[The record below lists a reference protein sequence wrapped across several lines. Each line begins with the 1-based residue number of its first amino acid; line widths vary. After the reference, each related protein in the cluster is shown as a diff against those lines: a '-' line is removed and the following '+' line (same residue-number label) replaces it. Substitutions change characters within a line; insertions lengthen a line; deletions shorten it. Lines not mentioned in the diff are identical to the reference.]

1 MTASRTFINCPQCGK
16 QVVAEIEQVFDVG
29 SDPASKQRFLS
40 GQYNIVQCPHCR
52 FNGNIST
59 PVVYHDPE
67 KELLLNFLPSELN
80 LPMPEQE
87 KAIGAL
93 IQQVV
98 DALPPEQRKG
108 YIFSPQRV
116 FTMQGLVERIL
127 EEDGITKEVIQAQQK
142 IIELIQRLANI
153 TDETALEHVV
163 KEEDEKIDAEF
174 FALMNQLIEG
184 SAARGDSEF
193 AKNLIE
199 LQQKLIPITSYGK
212 EMQEKAA
219 EVEEAVKT
227 LNELGENI
235 SRDKLLDVIIAAPN
249 ETRVDAFVSL
259 ARGAMDYQFF
269 QMLSDKIEAAEGDE
283 KEKLTSL
290 REQLLKSVDEI
301 DKAIQARLDIAK
313 QNIDR
318 ILSVDNMKEI
328 VMANLNAIDEF
339 FMQALALELA
349 EAEKNED
356 KDRLDK
362 LNSILEVLNEAAESA
377 KATQVDV
384 ELIQE
389 LIEADDENRAKL
401 FEERKVDITPKLIE
415 GLTGA
420 MMQVEN
426 AEGQEE
432 LAEKLRAVYKDAIK
446 ISMQNMKD
454 S

>member
-1 MTASRTFINCPQCGK
+1 
-16 QVVAEIEQVFDVG
+16 
-29 SDPASKQRFLS
+29 
-40 GQYNIVQCPHCR
+40 
-52 FNGNIST
+52 
-59 PVVYHDPE
+59 
-67 KELLLNFLPSELN
+67 
-80 LPMPEQE
+80 
-87 KAIGAL
+87 
-93 IQQVV
+93 
-98 DALPPEQRKG
+98 
-108 YIFSPQRV
+108 
-116 FTMQGLVERIL
+116 
-127 EEDGITKEVIQAQQK
+127 
-142 IIELIQRLANI
+142 
-153 TDETALEHVV
+153 
-163 KEEDEKIDAEF
+163 
-174 FALMNQLIEG
+174 
-184 SAARGDSEF
+184 
-193 AKNLIE
+193 
-199 LQQKLIPITSYGK
+199 
-212 EMQEKAA
+212 MQEKAA

-301 DKAIQARLDIAK
+301 DKAIQARLDVAK

-328 VMANLNAIDEF
+328 VMANLNAMDEF

-356 KDRLDK
+356 KDRLEK
-362 LNSILEVLNEAAESA
+362 LNLILEVLNEAAESA

-401 FEERKVDITPKLIE
+401 FEERKDDITPKLIE